1 MVELSSL
8 KRVELR
14 EVWPNEAHDFTPWL
28 AEHIVQL
35 SEVLGMDLE
44 VETTEAE
51 VGSFSLDV
59 LARDLGSDRPVVIE
73 NQLTPTDHDH
83 LGKLLTYAARYDAH
97 TVVWLVREFRPEH
110 RAALEWL
117 NQRTGEDTAFFGVV
131 VEAWSID
138 DSRPAP
144 RFNPIAF
151 PNEWSKQVAERGSS
165 STSDEPS
172 GRRLR
177 YRNFFQELIDT
188 LREEHHFT
196 SARKGQPQNWYHFA
210 SGFSGIAYNVAFRSD
225 GHVLTGLSIDRR
237 DKEQNEA
244 LFDRL
249 RERQDTIEAGLGF
262 PLEWERRDDIRACL
276 VHDVRENSIDDDD
289 ETLEHVRT
297 WMIERLLTFKGV
309 LDPHLNELI
318 AE

>member
-14 EVWPNEAHDFTPWL
+14 EVWPNEARDFTPWL

-59 LARDLGSDRPVVIE
+59 LARDLGSDRRVVIE
-73 NQLTPTDHDH
+73 NQLAATDHDH
-83 LGKLLTYAARYDAH
+83 LGKLLTYAARYEAH

-110 RAALEWL
+110 RAALDWL

-144 RFNPIAF
+144 RFNPVAF
-151 PNEWSKQVAERGSS
+151 PNDWQQRATDHGPAGRSGDLSERS
-165 STSDEPS
+165 
-172 GRRLR
+172 LR
-177 YRNFFQELIDT
+177 YRDFFQSLMDT
-188 LREEHHFT
+188 LRNEHHFT
-196 SARKGQPQNWYHFA
+196 SARKGQPQNWYHFT
-210 SGFSGIAYNVAFRSD
+210 SGFRGVPYNVSFI
-225 GHVLTGLSIDRR
+225 TGGNAVAGLYISTG
-237 DKEQNEA
+237 DKERNEE

-249 RERQDTIEAGLGF
+249 FERKNVVEEEIGF
-262 PLEWERRDDIRACL
+262 PFEWGRRDDIQACFIQA
-276 VHDVRENSIDDDD
+276 VREGRIENDD
-289 ETLEHVRT
+289 ETLEDIRK
-297 WMIERLLTFKGV
+297 WMIDRLLACKRVF
-309 LDPHLNELI
+309 DPHLQEII